1 MEVCAAKEMSIP
13 GRASVALDA
22 AAAAAGSCGVGQGK
36 VGSCMKG
43 LVALGTAVAAGTGV
57 VGYVWCAG
65 EEWLERRVVPEDV
78 VDDDVGH
85 GIAVVG
91 GLAALGTAVP
101 AGTAVVGYVW
111 CAGEEWLERRVVPE
125 DVVGHG
131 IAVVGDGIAVVGGD
145 DSATAERNWR
155 QQQGAPTLVRHVP
168 HRRRCAQH
176 PSARA
181 RPHRTP
187 CGPLRHSMQTAK
199 RMHSH

>member
-1 MEVCAAKEMSIP
+1 MSLP
-13 GRASVALDA
+13 GPASALDV
-22 AAAAAGSCGVGQGK
+22 AAAAAGSCGVDQGK
-36 VGSCMKG
+36 VESCMKG
-43 LVALGTAVAAGTGV
+43 ETVLGTVVA
-57 VGYVWCAG
+57 
-65 EEWLERRVVPEDV
+65 
-78 VDDDVGH
+78 
-85 GIAVVG
+85 
-91 GLAALGTAVP
+91 

-155 QQQGAPTLVRHVP
+155 QQQGAPTLVRHVR
-168 HRRRCAQH
+168 HRCRCEQH

-181 RPHRTP
+181 RPHRIP
-187 CGPLRHSMQTAK
+187 YGSLRHSMQTAK